1 MPLLIIAAIPV
12 LIMIAVIIKRNHA
25 STVIISLAGL
35 TAAFISI
42 FFVYNTGL
50 PSESPVII
58 IDKFG
63 LFFTGLFILATAAII
78 LMSYRYLEERNIKK
92 EEYYLL
98 LVLALLGSSVLAVSR
113 HFISLFLGLEILSVS
128 LYALIAYHRENEKAL
143 EAGVKYLILAAASSA
158 FLVFGMALMYFETGT
173 MDFMLIPEKL
183 FEYGSSVLFITGF
196 GIMTIGAGFKLAV
209 VPFHLWT
216 PDVYEGAS
224 SPITAFIASV
234 SKGGMFAVLFRFIN
248 ETGVYAD
255 NSIIIIFTI
264 IAIASM
270 TAGNILALLQKNV
283 KRILAYSSIA
293 HLGYMLIALI
303 AGGNFGAESAAFY
316 LTAYF
321 ITIIGAFGIIT
332 VLSGPENEP
341 ESIDD
346 YRGLF
351 RKRPWISL
359 SFTLILL
366 SLAGIPL
373 TAGFIGKFYVTAAG
387 VNSSL
392 WFLVF
397 SLVINSAIGIYY
409 YLRIVS
415 SFYSNETSDVLP
427 EKLSAGGISIIVIL
441 SAALIL
447 LGIYPSG
454 FMRLIEAMVRNFV

>member
-1 MPLLIIAAIPV
+1 
-12 LIMIAVIIKRNHA
+12 
-25 STVIISLAGL
+25 
-35 TAAFISI
+35 
-42 FFVYNTGL
+42 
-50 PSESPVII
+50 
-58 IDKFG
+58 
-63 LFFTGLFILATAAII
+63 
-78 LMSYRYLEERNIKK
+78 
-92 EEYYLL
+92 
-98 LVLALLGSSVLAVSR
+98 
-113 HFISLFLGLEILSVS
+113 
-128 LYALIAYHRENEKAL
+128 
-143 EAGVKYLILAAASSA
+143 
-158 FLVFGMALMYFETGT
+158 
-173 MDFMLIPEKL
+173 
-183 FEYGSSVLFITGF
+183 
-196 GIMTIGAGFKLAV
+196 MTIGAGFKLAL

-224 SPITAFIASV
+224 SPVTAFIASV

-248 ETGVYAD
+248 ETGLIAD
-255 NSIIIIFTI
+255 NSIIIIFTV
-264 IAIASM
+264 IAVASM
-270 TAGNILALLQKNV
+270 TAGNLLALLQKNV
-283 KRILAYSSIA
+283 KRILAYSSIS

-316 LTAYF
+316 LAAYF

-332 VLSGPENEP
+332 VLSGPDNEP

-359 SFTLILL
+359 AFTIILL

-373 TAGFIGKFYVTAAG
+373 TAGFIGKFYVAAAG

-397 SLVINSAIGIYY
+397 SLVINSAAGIYY

-415 SFYSNETSDVLP
+415 SFYADETTDSLP